1 MRVLLLTQFFPPE
14 IGAAAERM
22 GSLARF
28 IADRAEL
35 TVLAPVPSYPWSK
48 TIKKKEWPAEDADG
62 RPYRLKRCYK
72 IPKRGN
78 LVIRLLSE
86 IHYAG
91 NCLLHILIAR
101 RYDLIIISIPSFFL
115 GFVGPVMRWLR
126 GSEYVL
132 DIRDLYPDSLKDVGI
147 LQEGVVYRLLKR
159 AEAGLYRRAKL
170 VSIVNE
176 TWQPAIAKHARDVVV
191 VPNGLDLDQ
200 LPSRKAIPPS
210 LTAQQQELLA
220 SRFVVVYI
228 GNIGRFYDFDPF
240 LSAAADIGQADVKR
254 ILFLFVGEGSQRTEL
269 ENRIKAQTV
278 KNCAVWDPIPSE
290 FLISFLGLCHI
301 GIVGWRAN
309 TRFLENGV
317 PNKVYEYLAAD
328 LDVIACIPG
337 TLPGIL
343 TASGRVHQ
351 FANQDRAGIV
361 AKILKIQERG
371 GKIQTPPDLLE
382 TFSRKRHFS
391 QLWSHIEPDD
401 SNENKNI

>member
-22 GSLARF
+22 SSLARF

-48 TIKKKEWPAEDADG
+48 IINKKEWAAKDAEG
-62 RPYRLKRCYK
+62 GPYRLKRCYK

-78 LVIRLLSE
+78 LFIRLLSE

-91 NCLLHILIAR
+91 NCLLHLLFAR
-101 RYDLIIISIPSFFL
+101 HYDLIIISIPSFLL
-115 GFVGPVMRWLR
+115 GFVGPIMRLLR

-132 DIRDLYPDSLKDVGI
+132 DVRDLYPASVKEVGI
-147 LQEGVVYRLLKR
+147 IHEGVVYRLLKR
-159 AEAGLYRRAKL
+159 AEAWLYRRARL

-176 TWQPAIAKHARDVVV
+176 TWRPAIAKYAREIVV

-200 LPSRKAIPPS
+200 LPSRKATPPS
-210 LTAQQQELLA
+210 LSARQRELLA
-220 SRFVVVYI
+220 AHFVVVYI
-228 GNIGRFYDFDPF
+228 GNIGTFYDFDPF
-240 LSAAADIGQADVKR
+240 LSAATEIGQADAQD
-254 ILFLFVGEGSQRTEL
+254 ILFLFVGEGSQRAEL

-278 KNCAVWDPIPSE
+278 ENCVVWDPIPTE
-290 FLISFLGLCHI
+290 FLISFLGLCQV

-309 TRFLENGV
+309 TKFLENGV

-343 TASGRVHQ
+343 TDSGRVHQ
-351 FANQDRAGIV
+351 FANQDHAGIV
-361 AKILKIQERG
+361 AKILEIQQRG
-371 GKIQTPPDLLE
+371 GKTRTSLDLLA
-382 TFSRKRHFS
+382 TFSRKRHYT
-391 QLWSHIEPDD
+391 QLWQHIVPEDK
-401 SNENKNI
+401 S